1 MARRVDLKS
10 VPVDSLRMILGEATT
25 THTRPFGQK
34 AASVG
39 EGINYGTS
47 TGQVLRWDGDA
58 VADYDARISEAK
70 QLVVEATDGLNKA
83 GQKLEDAR
91 ERIGA
96 VEAGTTPEAIGST
109 AADQINSN
117 KLLVG
122 RDAILT
128 GTLDVAQLNVTEE
141 MAAEVVRAMS
151 TETKQLVVTE
161 DAILNR
167 VTVIQDIVT
176 PQLVAE
182 RINVQDLGARLVTA
196 GAIQTDADLNRG
208 IKITNTG
215 IQGYTETGTQ
225 SINIDGKSNLLVGDL
240 YTMVGV
246 DTGVAITTRGSLSA
260 IDMYS
265 GTPKGSSGTVTPH
278 GALWFDAPD
287 DNPYKTALNIGAS
300 LGTTIDTSNPL
311 ISLNPAYASMAFH
324 SKIDPNGTAICSGKI
339 ETPAIASGGYKD
351 WTVNFNVP
359 MRSDG
364 SVAVFLSPVSEKLT
378 EWAWVVQDAT
388 RTGFKIR
395 VVNKSSN
402 SSGYCWFKW
411 MAVNFSM

>member
-34 AASVG
+34 AASAG

-83 GQKLEDAR
+83 GQELEDAR

-208 IKITNTG
+208 IKINDGGIEGFDTNSRQT
-215 IQGYTETGTQ
+215 IR
-225 SINIDGKSNLLVGDL
+225 INGSDNLIIGNLA
-240 YTMVGV
+240 TAPQNQ
-246 DTGVAITTRGSLSA
+246 TGVKITSRGSLA
-260 IDMYS
+260 AMDLYS
-265 GTPKGSSGTVTPH
+265 DITPGSDYAPH
-278 GALWFDAPD
+278 GGIWFDSPTDNIFNTAMHMAATTKTSVAAD
-287 DNPYKTALNIGAS
+287 DPGIHLLPIAKTISFTGKFTRDSAAMKSGQLEAANI
-300 LGTTIDTSNPL
+300 
-311 ISLNPAYASMAFH
+311 
-324 SKIDPNGTAICSGKI
+324 
-339 ETPAIASGGYKD
+339 SGGGYSD
-351 WTVNFNVP
+351 WVVTFPNSMTP
-359 MRSDG
+359 G
-364 SVAVFLSPVSEKLT
+364 SNVAVFVSPVATNLT
-378 EWAWVVQDAT
+378 EFAYVLKNVG
-388 RTGFKIR
+388 TGGFTLR
-395 VVNKSSN
+395 LVNKSTN
-402 SSGYCWFKW
+402 ASGYCWIKW
-411 MAVNFSM
+411 TAIAI